1 MFLGEMIFISLFSLR
16 KKKYVNCIIG
26 YLMQNKILGE
36 MIFINL
42 FSLRKKKKVNCII
55 GHLYLKQ
62 NKILKSCMQV
72 DGENN

>member
-1 MFLGEMIFISLFSLR
+1 
-16 KKKYVNCIIG
+16 
-26 YLMQNKILGE
+26 MQNKILGE

-62 NKILKSCMQV
+62 NKILKSCM
-72 DGENN
+72 

>member
-1 MFLGEMIFISLFSLR
+1 
-16 KKKYVNCIIG
+16 
-26 YLMQNKILGE
+26 MQNKILGE